1 MVTRRRA
8 ATSSAAREIRFFDG
22 TKEVKFQTPIIFI
35 NFENISDSTL
45 KLMTTLRRKLKFDF
59 WGPLGI
65 RKINHVKTM
74 F

>member
-1 MVTRRRA
+1 MF
-8 ATSSAAREIRFFDG
+8 SRENSGFGCDGEIVLIRFFDG

-59 WGPLGI
+59 
-65 RKINHVKTM
+65 
-74 F
+74 